1 MKISHRNTASMPAMK
16 KISFLPPGLK
26 SLPVSPDSPLKSPK
40 LDIYKT
46 STSPAQSTHPSL
58 FSTQSCP
65 ISVRKGVTHER
76 LKQRM
81 LERELVTSK

>member
-1 MKISHRNTASMPAMK
+1 MKFSHRNTASMPAMK
-16 KISFLPPGLK
+16 KISFLQ
-26 SLPVSPDSPLKSPK
+26 PVSSDSPLKTPK
-40 LDIYKT
+40 LDIYRA
-46 STSPAQSTHPSL
+46 STSPAHSTSLSL

-65 ISVRKGVTHER
+65 ISARKEVTHER